1 MSTAP
6 RRIVPI
12 AATCLA
18 LLAGTGCGPSAS
30 DHAATERQVPPI
42 SVRVATAT
50 LVERADR
57 IEAGGVVAASAS
69 AAVSSRVAA
78 PITEVAVRAGDRVR
92 AGDVLVRLEARE
104 MTARVAQATAA
115 GRAAEEAVR
124 AARSAQAAAAAERTL
139 AAAWHAR
146 ISTLRQSNAATAQEF
161 DEADARLA
169 AATARDAATQ
179 AQVEQAAAQL
189 AAVRAGTDVAT
200 ITESY
205 AVIRAPFDG
214 EITERLIDPGNLAV
228 PGQPLLQIDGA
239 GARRVDV
246 RVDEARAA
254 YIRPGDRAAVVL
266 EDGGGSGAGTAVE
279 GSVIEVARAV
289 AADQRAF
296 TVKVALPA
304 TVSLRTG
311 AFARVL
317 FDGAPGRAL
326 VVPSTAVRVQ
336 GQLRSVF
343 VVSGGAVHVR
353 FVQTGDSTDE
363 GTEIVAGL
371 DAGEVVVDAPPARLR
386 DGHPVVTAVTP
397 ADRASP

>member
-1 MSTAP
+1 MSNAS

-12 AATCLA
+12 TATCLS
-18 LLAGTGCGPSAS
+18 LLAATGCRPSAS
-30 DHAATERQVPPI
+30 DHAATEPPVQPI

-50 LVERADR
+50 LVERPDR
-57 IEAGGVVAASAS
+57 IEAGGVIAAGAS

-78 PITEVAVRAGDRVR
+78 PISEVAVRAGDRVR

-124 AARSAQAAAAAERTL
+124 AARSAQVAAAAERAL
-139 AAAWHAR
+139 AAAWHGR
-146 ISTLRQSNAATAQEF
+146 ISALRQSNAATAQEF

-169 AATARDAATQ
+169 AAAARDAATQ
-179 AQVEQAAAQL
+179 AEVEQAAAQL

-205 AVIRAPFDG
+205 AIIRAPFDG

-228 PGQPLLQIDGA
+228 PGQPLLLIDAA
-239 GARRVDV
+239 GPRRVDV

-266 EDGGGSGAGTAVE
+266 DDGGSGAETAVE
-279 GSVIEVARAV
+279 GRVIEIARAV

-304 TVSLRTG
+304 SVSLRTG

-317 FDGAPGRAL
+317 FDGARGRAL

-353 FVQTGDSTDE
+353 FVQTGPAAED

-371 DAGEVVVDAPPARLR
+371 EAGEIVVDAPPAQLR
-386 DGHPVVTAVTP
+386 DAQPVLTAVTP
-397 ADRASP
+397 ADRTSP